1 MFVMFLDQLWVWLGL
16 QREELREERGRGILY
31 AVVLVAGVAS
41 VALAADMILNLS
53 GRFG

>member
-1 MFVMFLDQLWVWLGL
+1 MFVMFLDQLWVWMGL

-31 AVVLVAGVAS
+31 AVVLLAGVAS
-41 VALAADMILNLS
+41 VVLATDLILNLS